1 MQSLKV
7 EIEPSI
13 LSADFSRIGEAAKEA
28 EEAGVLAI
36 QIDVMDGRFVPNI
49 NFGPGV
55 VSALRPLVK
64 LKLDVHLMIIEPERY
79 IETFAEAGADRII
92 VHQEACVHLHR
103 VLESI
108 RELGIEAGVTL
119 NPGTQASAIGE
130 VLELADL
137 VQVMGVNPGFGGQK
151 FIHNQLDKIRRIRQM
166 LDELN
171 IDIPIALDGGIDTN
185 TAPLVVRAGATV
197 LVAGSSIY
205 NSRNSVINN
214 INALLKSIQ
223 SHM

>member
-92 VHQEACVHLHR
+92 VHQETCVHLHR

-119 NPGTQASAIGE
+119 NPGTPPSAIAE

-151 FIHNQLDKIRRIRQM
+151 FIHNQLDKIRHIRQM
-166 LDELN
+166 LNELKM
-171 IDIPIALDGGIDTN
+171 DTPIALDGGIDTN

-205 NSRNSVINN
+205 NSRDSVINN

>member
-1 MQSLKV
+1 MQNLKV

-13 LSADFSRIGEAAKEA
+13 LSADFSRIGQAAKEA
-28 EEAGVLAI
+28 EESGVSAI

-64 LKLDVHLMIIEPERY
+64 LKLDVHLMIMEPERY

-92 VHQEACVHLHR
+92 VHQEACIHLHR
-103 VLESI
+103 ALESI
-108 RELGIEAGVTL
+108 RELGLEAGVTL
-119 NPGTQASAIGE
+119 NPGTPASTIGE

-151 FIHNQLDKIRRIRQM
+151 FIHNQLDKIKRIRGM

-171 IDIPIALDGGIDTN
+171 IDTPIALDGGIDTQ
-185 TAPLVVRAGATV
+185 TAPLVVGAGATV
-197 LVAGSSIY
+197 LVAGSSVY
-205 NSRNSVINN
+205 NSRDSVVNN
-214 INALLKSIQ
+214 INALLKSVQ
-223 SHM
+223 CHM

>member
-1 MQSLKV
+1 MQNLKV

-13 LSADFSRIGEAAKEA
+13 LSADFTKIGQAAKEA
-28 EEAGVLAI
+28 EEAGVSAI

-55 VSALRPLVK
+55 VAALRPLVK

-92 VHQEACVHLHR
+92 VHQEACIHLHR
-103 VLESI
+103 ALESI

-119 NPGTQASAIGE
+119 NPGTPASTIGE

-137 VQVMGVNPGFGGQK
+137 VQVMGVNPGFGGQR
-151 FIHNQLDKIRRIRQM
+151 FIHNQLDKIRCIRRM

-171 IDIPIALDGGIDTN
+171 IDIPIALDGGIDTQ
-185 TAPLVVRAGATV
+185 TAPLVVGAGATV
-197 LVAGSSIY
+197 LVAGSSVY
-205 NSRNSVINN
+205 NSRDSVVNN
-214 INALLKSIQ
+214 INALLKSVQ
-223 SHM
+223 

>member
-1 MQSLKV
+1 MQNLKV

-13 LSADFSRIGEAAKEA
+13 LSADFSRIGQAAKEA
-28 EEAGVLAI
+28 EEAGVSAI

-64 LKLDVHLMIIEPERY
+64 LKLDVHLMIMEPERY

-92 VHQEACVHLHR
+92 VHQEACIHLHR
-103 VLESI
+103 ALESI

-119 NPGTQASAIGE
+119 NPGTPASTIGE

-151 FIHNQLDKIRRIRQM
+151 FIHNQLDKIKRIRGM

-171 IDIPIALDGGIDTN
+171 IDTPIALDGGIDTQ
-185 TAPLVVRAGATV
+185 TAPLVVGAGATV
-197 LVAGSSIY
+197 LVAGSSVY
-205 NSRNSVINN
+205 NSRDSVVNN
-214 INALLKSIQ
+214 INALLKSVQ
-223 SHM
+223 CHM

>member
-1 MQSLKV
+1 MQNLKV

-13 LSADFSRIGEAAKEA
+13 LSADFSRIGQAAKEA
-28 EEAGVLAI
+28 EEAGVSAI

-64 LKLDVHLMIIEPERY
+64 LKLDVHLMIIEPERH

-92 VHQEACVHLHR
+92 VHQEACIHLHR
-103 VLESI
+103 ALESI

-119 NPGTQASAIGE
+119 NPGTPASTIGE

-151 FIHNQLDKIRRIRQM
+151 FIHNQLDKIKRIRGM

-171 IDIPIALDGGIDTN
+171 IDTPIALDGGIDTQ
-185 TAPLVVRAGATV
+185 TAPLVVAAGATV
-197 LVAGSSIY
+197 LVAGSSVF
-205 NSRNSVINN
+205 NSRDSVVNN
-214 INALLKSIQ
+214 INALLKSVQ
-223 SHM
+223 

>member
-1 MQSLKV
+1 MQNLKV

-13 LSADFSRIGEAAKEA
+13 LSADFSRIGQAAKEA
-28 EEAGVLAI
+28 EEAGVSAI

-92 VHQEACVHLHR
+92 VHQEACIHLHR
-103 VLESI
+103 ALESI
-108 RELGIEAGVTL
+108 RELGIEAGITL
-119 NPGTQASAIGE
+119 NPGTPASTIGE

-151 FIHNQLDKIRRIRQM
+151 FIHNQLDKIRHIRRM

-171 IDIPIALDGGIDTN
+171 IDTPIALDGGIDTQ
-185 TAPLVVRAGATV
+185 TAPLVAAAGATV
-197 LVAGSSIY
+197 LVAGSSVY
-205 NSRNSVINN
+205 NSRDSVVNN
-214 INALLKSIQ
+214 INALLKSVQ
-223 SHM
+223 